1 MRAIG
6 ITLLLSSLPSLLPAQ
21 ATSNAREFKPNS
33 CAAADSA
40 LGRPI
45 SKPRQPIKGVY
56 SQPTGESLVFSAD
69 PWAYNGSR
77 PLRAVWATTKFAGDG
92 PVPIP
97 ILGFQVRVE
106 DTLLRVGLD
115 ARLSLQFD
123 SAAAQVIGQMQGQQ
137 FGTSG
142 RKIDQVLT
150 IGLTGP
156 ESRQLAAAYKVRG
169 TIGSLAF
176 DIPERALEGIRAV
189 YVASA
194 CGVKLR

>member
-1 MRAIG
+1 MRTFGLI
-6 ITLLLSSLPSLLPAQ
+6 LLLSSLPSLLPAQ
-21 ATSNAREFKPNS
+21 TGPTAREFKPNS

-45 SKPRQPIKGVY
+45 AKPRQPIQGMY
-56 SQPTGESLVFSAD
+56 SQPTGESMVFSAD

-77 PLRAVWATTKFAGDG
+77 PLRAVWATAKFPGDG
-92 PVPIP
+92 PVAEP
-97 ILGFQVRVE
+97 ILGFQVRLE

-115 ARLSLQFD
+115 ARLSFQFD

-137 FGTSG
+137 FGSSG

-150 IGLTGP
+150 IGLNGAQ
-156 ESRQLAAAYKVRG
+156 SRQLAAAYKVRG

-176 DIPERALEGIRAV
+176 DIPDRALEGIRAV

-194 CGVKLR
+194 CGVRLR